1 MDRLRR
7 IILRDC
13 PIPNAGPCPKTKAV
27 TSPPAVSKCPEVSR
41 VPCQC
46 PEIPSVPCQCPEVK
60 CPVIVQKLVQ
70 TTTKSTTSTTTSTS
84 TASTCQQE
92 LVECEKSLGFSGTAK
107 DGAQRSRSAIQKDLE
122 RLQEDF
128 DKLNFTRYHFEN
140 ESIDLAKEVRSCQT
154 AKGECEEAKKDADKG
169 WRQTNITLVKVKKDV
184 ANLTSLW
191 NTCLTEKGEQEGY
204 ADDLQGNLTICL
216 GDLTTSK
223 TAETTNEQIIT
234 ELKENIKGKKS
245 IQGVKF

>member
-1 MDRLRR
+1 
-7 IILRDC
+7 
-13 PIPNAGPCPKTKAV
+13 
-27 TSPPAVSKCPEVSR
+27 
-41 VPCQC
+41 
-46 PEIPSVPCQCPEVK
+46 
-60 CPVIVQKLVQ
+60 
-70 TTTKSTTSTTTSTS
+70 
-84 TASTCQQE
+84 
-92 LVECEKSLGFSGTAK
+92 VECEKSLGFSGTAK

-154 AKGECEEAKKDADKG
+154 AKGECEEAKKDVDKG

-223 TAETTNEQIIT
+223 TAETTNEKIIT